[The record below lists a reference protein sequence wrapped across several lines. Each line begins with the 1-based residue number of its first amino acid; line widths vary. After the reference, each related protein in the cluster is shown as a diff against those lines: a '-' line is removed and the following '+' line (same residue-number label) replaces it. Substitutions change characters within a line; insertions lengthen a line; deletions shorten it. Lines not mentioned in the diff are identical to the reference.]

1 MSTRETGASLPLAGW
16 IFHTIVRAGFLLGA
30 ALAGWSLG
38 DGGVAGALLA
48 GLLIAAI
55 GALWAL
61 TYAEADPERHSWGRI
76 RVPGRLR
83 LAIELTIVILG
94 GAAIWIFWNRAAAE
108 TYLTLAV
115 FDYSVQY
122 RRIVALSRPD

>member
-1 MSTRETGASLPLAGW
+1 MSTRQTGAPLPLAGW

-38 DGGVAGALLA
+38 DGGIAGALLA
-48 GLLIAAI
+48 SLFSLAV

-61 TYAEADPERHSWGRI
+61 TYANEDPERRSWGRI
-76 RVPGRLR
+76 RIPGRIR
-83 LAIELTIVILG
+83 LAIEITIVILG
-94 GAAIWIFWNRAAAE
+94 GVAIWIFWNRAAAE

-122 RRIVALSRPD
+122 RRIVALSRPA

>member
-38 DGGVAGALLA
+38 GGGVTGALCA
-48 GLLIAAI
+48 GLLIAAF
-55 GALWAL
+55 GALWGL
-61 TYAEADPERHSWGRI
+61 TYAGTDPERRPWGRL
-76 RVPGRLR
+76 RVSGRVR
-83 LAIELTIVILG
+83 LAIEMAIVILG
-94 GAAIWIFWNRAAAE
+94 GAALWIFWNRAAAE